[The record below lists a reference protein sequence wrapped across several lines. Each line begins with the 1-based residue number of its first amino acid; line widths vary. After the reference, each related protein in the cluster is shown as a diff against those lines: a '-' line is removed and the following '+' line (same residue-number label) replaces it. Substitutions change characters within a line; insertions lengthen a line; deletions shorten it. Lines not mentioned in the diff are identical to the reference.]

1 MRRIWSRGRK
11 QADMRIVVKVGGK
24 ESANDRLR
32 HHIARG

>member
-1 MRRIWSRGRK
+1 
-11 QADMRIVVKVGGK
+11 MRIVVKVGGK